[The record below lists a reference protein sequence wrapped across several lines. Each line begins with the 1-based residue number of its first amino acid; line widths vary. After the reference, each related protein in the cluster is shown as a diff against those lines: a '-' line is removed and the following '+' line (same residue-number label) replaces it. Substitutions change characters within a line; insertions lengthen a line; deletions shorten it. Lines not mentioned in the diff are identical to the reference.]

1 MDFLEAKEEY
11 TAALRLG
18 QKEYK
23 EMLAD
28 GKDPHPAV
36 LDDLLD
42 ESVANVVND
51 IGLVEIP
58 AERIIGTRSAGR
70 ITTFSPS
77 FLPLAKPTSEFALK
91 WVNLCQAHLGEVGIR
106 DPITCYEYLGNFYVE
121 EGNKRVSVLRYFGAP
136 RIAGMV
142 KRILPPRSD
151 EPRIQAYYEFL
162 EFYKNSK
169 LYVVQF
175 RRPGDYARLLARLGK
190 DLSDTWTEDER
201 RTFSAYFHYFVDA
214 FHAQHVD
221 DQDILPEEALLM
233 WLKIHP
239 YKDLGKLSTTELR
252 KSLAALWPDVVT
264 STQQAEVK
272 VEAEP
277 VAEAK
282 SSILSRLITT
292 LPDRVHVAFIHQLD
306 PLTSAWVL
314 GHEDGR
320 VHLEETFGDKVVCRS
335 YYHANN
341 DEMAALLLEQ
351 AIDEGA
357 QVIFTTA
364 PKLNQITLKF
374 AVKYP
379 KLHFFNC
386 SVDQPYSSVRAYY
399 GRIYEA
405 KFITG
410 AIAGAMAQ
418 DDRIGYVGSNPI
430 YGVPASINAFALGA
444 LMTNP
449 RAQIELRWSCCEGTP
464 QADFFRDGIR
474 VISNRDVPTQNR
486 MYMEFCNYG
495 TYQMDDAGGLIPLAS
510 PVWVWG
516 KFYELVVESALAGTL
531 KDDKANLRAVNYWLG
546 MDSGVIDISLSDRLP
561 VGVTVLAELLRKSM
575 RERTLDPF
583 RRKLTTQ
590 DGRIISDGSRRLSPD
605 ELLRMDWLCHN
616 VIGSIPTFDEILPMS
631 QSIVRELGIYK
642 DQIPAIKEKIT

>member
-11 TAALRLG
+11 ASALRQG

-23 EMLAD
+23 EMIAA
-28 GKDPHPAV
+28 GKPPHPAV

-42 ESVANVVND
+42 DSAANVVQD
-51 IGLVEIP
+51 VGLVEVP
-58 AERIIGTRSAGR
+58 AERIVGTRSAGR

-77 FLPLAKPTSEFALK
+77 FLPLAKPNSEFALK
-91 WVNLCQAHLGEVGIR
+91 WTNLCLAHLEEGIR
-106 DPITCYEYLGNFYVE
+106 DAITCYEYLGNFYVE

-142 KRILPPRSD
+142 KRVLPQRSE
-151 EPRIQAYYEFL
+151 EPRIKAYYEFL
-162 EFYKNSK
+162 DFYKNSR

-190 DLSDTWTEDER
+190 TLEDEWTEDER
-201 RTFSAYFHYFVDA
+201 RTFSAYFQYFLDA
-214 FHAQHVD
+214 FHSLHVEHK
-221 DQDILPEEALLM
+221 DILAEEALLM

-239 YKDLGKLSTTELR
+239 YKDLGQMTATELH

-264 STQQAEVK
+264 STQHTEVT

-277 VAEAK
+277 VHEVK
-282 SSILSRLITT
+282 SGIFSRLITSH
-292 LPDRVHVAFIHQLD
+292 PDCVNVAFVHQLD
-306 PLTSAWVL
+306 PATSPWVI

-320 VHLEETFGDKVVCRS
+320 RYLEGVFGDQVLCRS
-335 YYHANN
+335 YYNAKT
-341 DEMAALLLEQ
+341 DEAAEQLIEQ

-357 QVIFTTA
+357 QIIFTTA
-364 PKLNQITLKF
+364 PKLNRITLKF

-386 SVDQPYSSVRAYY
+386 SVDLPYSSVRAYY
-399 GRIYEA
+399 GRIFEA

-430 YGVPASINAFALGA
+430 VGVPASINAFALGA
-444 LMTNP
+444 LLTNP
-449 RAQIELRWSCCEGTP
+449 RAEIELRWSCCEGTP
-464 QADFFRDGIR
+464 QQDFFQDGIR
-474 VISNRDVPTQNR
+474 VISNRDIPSHDK
-486 MYMEFCNYG
+486 MYTDFCSYG
-495 TYQMDDAGGLIPLAS
+495 TYQMDDQGNLMPLAS

-516 KFYELVVESALAGTL
+516 KFYRIVVESALAGTL

-546 MDSGVIDISLSDRLP
+546 MDSGVIDIALSEHLP
-561 VGVTVLAELLRKSM
+561 EGVAIMAEVLRISM
-575 RERTLDPF
+575 RNRTLDPF
-583 RRKLTTQ
+583 RRKLVTQ
-590 DGRIISDGSRRLSPD
+590 DGHIISDGFRRLSPD

-616 VIGSIPTFDEILPMS
+616 VIGSIPTFDELLPMS

-642 DQIPAIKEKIT
+642 DQIPAIKEANQ

>member
-11 TAALRLG
+11 YSALRRG

-23 EMLAD
+23 EMHSA
-28 GKDPHPAV
+28 GKPQHPAV

-42 ESVANVVND
+42 DSIANVVQD
-51 IGLVEIP
+51 IGLVEVP
-58 AERIIGTRSAGR
+58 TERIVGTRSAGR

-77 FLPLAKPTSEFALK
+77 FLPLAKPNSEFALK
-91 WVNLCQAHLGEVGIR
+91 WTNLCLAHLEEGIR
-106 DPITCYEYLGNFYVE
+106 DAITCYEYLGNFYVE

-142 KRILPPRSD
+142 KRVLPQRSE
-151 EPRIQAYYEFL
+151 EPRIKAYYEFL
-162 EFYKNSK
+162 DFYKNSR

-190 DLSDTWTEDER
+190 TLEDEWTEDER
-201 RTFSAYFHYFVDA
+201 RTFSAYFQYFLDA
-214 FHAQHVD
+214 FNSLQVGD
-221 DQDILPEEALLM
+221 KDILPEEALLT
-233 WLKIHP
+233 WLKIYP
-239 YKDLGKLSTTELR
+239 YKDLGKMTTTELH

-264 STQQAEVK
+264 STQHTEVT

-277 VAEAK
+277 VHEVK
-282 SSILSRLITT
+282 SGIFSRLITSH
-292 LPDRVHVAFIHQLD
+292 PDCVNVAFVHQLD
-306 PLTSAWVL
+306 PEISPWVL
-314 GHEDGR
+314 AHEDGR
-320 VHLEETFGDKVVCRS
+320 RYLEGAFGDQVLCRS
-335 YYHANN
+335 YYNAKT
-341 DEMAALLLEQ
+341 DEAAEQLIEQ

-357 QVIFTTA
+357 QIIFTTA
-364 PKLNQITLKF
+364 PKLNRITLKF

-386 SVDQPYSSVRAYY
+386 SVDLPYSSVRAYY
-399 GRIYEA
+399 GRIFEA

-430 YGVPASINAFALGA
+430 VGVPASINAFALGA

-449 RAQIELRWSCCEGTP
+449 RAEIELRWSCCEGTP
-464 QADFFRDGIR
+464 QQDFFQDGIR
-474 VISNRDVPTQNR
+474 VISNRDVPSQDKL
-486 MYMEFCNYG
+486 YSDFCSYG
-495 TYQMDDAGGLIPLAS
+495 TYQMDDFGNLMPLAS

-516 KFYELVVESALAGTL
+516 KFYKIVVESALAGTL

-546 MDSGVIDISLSDRLP
+546 MDSGVIDIALSEHLP
-561 VGVTVLAELLRKSM
+561 EGVTVMAEVLRSSI
-575 RERTLDPF
+575 RNRTLDPF
-583 RRKLTTQ
+583 YRKLVTQ
-590 DGRIISDGSRRLSPD
+590 DGRVISDGFRRLSPD

-616 VIGSIPTFDEILPMS
+616 VIGSIPAFDELLPMS
-631 QSIVRELGIYK
+631 QSIVRELGVYK
-642 DQIPAIKEKIT
+642 DKIPVIKEANL